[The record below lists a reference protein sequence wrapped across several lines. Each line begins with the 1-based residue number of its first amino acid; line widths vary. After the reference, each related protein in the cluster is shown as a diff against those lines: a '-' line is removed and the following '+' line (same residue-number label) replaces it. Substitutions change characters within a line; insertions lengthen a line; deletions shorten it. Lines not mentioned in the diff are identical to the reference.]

1 MQADNRRLEGIIDQ
15 LATKTKAIDP
25 AKAALDDERDFQEAL
40 MGTDLMMG
48 YVARKS
54 PGALK
59 RLWERHAPQQFLNGR
74 RVK

>member
-1 MQADNRRLEGIIDQ
+1 MQSTNARLEELIQQ

-48 YVARKS
+48 YIGRKS

-59 RLWERHAPQQFLNGR
+59 QLWERHAPQQFLKGR
-74 RVK
+74 RVN